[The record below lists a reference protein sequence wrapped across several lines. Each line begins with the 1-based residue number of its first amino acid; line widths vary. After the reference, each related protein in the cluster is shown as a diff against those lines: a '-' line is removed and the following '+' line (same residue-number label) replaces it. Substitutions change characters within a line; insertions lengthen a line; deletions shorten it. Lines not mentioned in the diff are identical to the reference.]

1 MRICKSCI
9 QPDTRPGIFFTDDG
23 LCGACLWEKEKQDID
38 WDSRKGELNDIIKST
53 KKNNSGTYDCAIGVS
68 GGKDSTFQAFFA
80 RDELNLRCLLVNYE
94 PDDRTEIG
102 NKNLE
107 NLKKSGFDVISIRPN
122 HSIMKKLAKYDFF
135 NHLNIV
141 KATEFPLYSSTYII
155 AEKFNI
161 PLIIQGENP
170 GLTLGTRLTGVG
182 ADGNALKANEL
193 NTLSSG
199 WQIYLKVDGVTEK
212 DLLWFHY
219 DREKLE
225 ANGTRAIWLNY
236 YIKEYSQHGNAEFS
250 KKHGLMWRSNF
261 DPKSI
266 GTYSPYF
273 QLDTDATQVNQLL
286 KFFKFGF
293 GQCMDHVCYDIR
305 ENRLSRKEAINLVL
319 ELDGK
324 CSDVYIKKFCD
335 YIDISIETFWK
346 TIEPFRGKMW
356 YKEAGEWKNM
366 VTDELIKQLDST
378 N

>member
-1 MRICKSCI
+1 MRICKNCV
-9 QPDTRPGIFFTDDG
+9 QPDTRPGIFFDDDG
-23 LCGACLWEKEKQDID
+23 LCGACVWEKEKQHID
-38 WDSRKGELNDIIKST
+38 WKSRKSDLCSIVEST
-53 KKNNSGTYDCAIGVS
+53 KKNNLGTYDCAIGVS

-80 RDELNLRCLLVNYE
+80 RDELKLRCLLVNYE
-94 PDDRTEIG
+94 PDERTDIG

-122 HSIMKKLAKYDFF
+122 QSVMKKLAKYDFF
-135 NHLNIV
+135 NYLNIV

-182 ADGNALKANEL
+182 TDGNALKANEL
-193 NTLSSG
+193 DTLSSG
-199 WQIYLKVDGVTEK
+199 WQIYLDVDGVSEK
-212 DLLWFHY
+212 DLFWFHY
-219 DREKLE
+219 DRKKLE
-225 ANGTRAIWLNY
+225 SVGIRGIWLNY
-236 YIKEYSQHGNAEFS
+236 YIKEYSQHGNAVFS
-250 KKHGLMWRSNF
+250 KKHGLTWRSNF

-273 QLDTDATQVNQLL
+273 QLDTDVTQVNQML

-305 ENRLSRKEAINLVL
+305 ENRLSRKEAIKLVL

-324 CSDVYIKKFCD
+324 CSDMYIKKFCD
-335 YIDISIETFWK
+335 YIDITPETFWN
-346 TIEPFRGKMW
+346 TVEQFRGKTW
-356 YKEAGEWKNM
+356 YKESGEWKNT
-366 VTDELIKQLDST
+366 VTDELIKQLDSAE
-378 N
+378 